1 MEYVEFDAARRRVL
15 RSWGRELVE
24 PETLAAAVE
33 RLRADAETIQDDA
46 ERAKARR
53 YLTTLDNLVVDART
67 PESES
72 LRAASDVLLRALAPG
87 GTPAERRVRA
97 ETAIAEINRIAQTA
111 PTPAGG
117 AAVLEL
123 NESLAEIIELETE
136 V

>member
-1 MEYVEFDAARRRVL
+1 M

-24 PETLAAAVE
+24 PEALAAAVE
-33 RLRADAETIQDDA
+33 RLRADAETIRDDA

-53 YLTTLDNLVVDART
+53 YLTTLDNLVIEART

-72 LRAASDVLLRALAPG
+72 LRAASNVLLRALAPD
-87 GTPAERRVRA
+87 GTPVERRVRA
-97 ETAIAEINRIAQTA
+97 ATAMAEINRIARVA
-111 PTPAGG
+111 PTPAEC